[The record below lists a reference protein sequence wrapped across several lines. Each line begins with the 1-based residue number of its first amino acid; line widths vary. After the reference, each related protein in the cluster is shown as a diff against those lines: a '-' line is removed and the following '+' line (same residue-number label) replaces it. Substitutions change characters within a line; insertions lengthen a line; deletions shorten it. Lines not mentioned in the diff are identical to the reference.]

1 MQMYIFLGI
10 LSQSF
15 WFFFFSR
22 STNAWGSNQKELVTS
37 QAWKNQKKICAEEGL
52 IAIAYDEKFGEY
64 DRVYQVAKLLSYT
77 PGQHSRLKCEKC
89 AI

>member
-1 MQMYIFLGI
+1 MGFYPKVFD
-10 LSQSF
+10 
-15 WFFFFSR
+15 FFFFSR

-77 PGQHSRLKCEKC
+77 PGQHSRLKSEKC

>member
-1 MQMYIFLGI
+1 M
-10 LSQSF
+10 
-15 WFFFFSR
+15 
-22 STNAWGSNQKELVTS
+22 
-37 QAWKNQKKICAEEGL
+37 KNQKKICAEEGL

-77 PGQHSRLKCEKC
+77 PGQHSWLKSEKC